1 MLSDESDDEPLSV
14 LAAAKKS
21 NPQLFRNI
29 QSNDDDYETT
39 KKKKKS
45 TYKLTQKA
53 SITIKLQKSKRVLTP
68 KVIERPTDVWLYM
81 KDLNPTGPYSCL
93 LCSEWF
99 INRAKM
105 IIHYVLNHKKDFCG
119 ICRYFVPDR
128 EAWWA
133 HLKFHIPWPCS
144 QCVENFETE
153 VELRQH
159 LSSAHKLVHCRL
171 CHFRVSD
178 DDQYNTHLFQK
189 HNVTNVCSKDDE
201 NLWEIE
207 CENGSKFLCLLCS
220 KANNLSSTF
229 FNHYMGFHH
238 FTLKCFTNI
247 ISGRD
252 PPFCVYGA
260 DVSSQFI
267 HGQLQ
272 NQIRFGYTD
281 LENKPTENQESESGN
296 ESHMIITLV
305 PEVKQET
312 MSDNEEKEKQVQDT
326 SYTDEA
332 KKKDDELLKTYTGD
346 EDFDV
351 TLMEVIVLEKC
362 YFDYVSQTLV
372 DINANTVPVVSGID
386 YEATK
391 TEETPE
397 VCCGLCNT
405 KLSVQAFPGHVGKMH
420 SVKSVPMFS
429 CRVCA
434 TTFDSQPELEAHMTQ
449 ELADFDDLW
458 ICQFCDKEFDN
469 RETTRKHLAEHIDVM
484 EYDNCFSPHLG
495 FKCKYC
501 PTLFW
506 NETDRETHQVRVHF
520 SKHRDE
526 YYKCENCSETY
537 SDKVWF
543 IHHYLE
549 KHHTPDTAAPS
560 YLLKCCLCCVVMTTV
575 DEMRGHFET
584 NHPEARKVFCSLDS
598 CQYKPLSHRKSF
610 KLHIRTVHTSIG
622 RPERAA
628 RCSLCDREFPSA
640 RACGTH
646 MSQVHGPGKY
656 KCKLCRDVMHTMDER
671 KLHYLLRHP
680 GRHPFECGECGKS
693 FQYKSSLYMHKQ
705 EHAPN
710 KQSFT
715 CDYCGKVF
723 NKKDSFR
730 EHVQIHEGPRHACSY
745 CPMRFVQRSNML
757 RHERRHTGER
767 PYACPQCPR
776 TFADKGACTSHARTH
791 SKDTSYACL
800 YCGQTFVQKSKL
812 TYHIRKHTGENLETC
827 PICSKLFTSACSLR
841 EHMKIHQA
849 RKGKVKCPLC
859 DKTYQDERYML
870 RHLRTTHTRSH
881 YSCPICNKSLT
892 STAGLRHHVLTHST
906 INTYRCKICPKSYAV
921 RRTIVKHLRKRHG
934 MKDTQSNIKDFYKKM
949 DPRDCN
955 LGLDEEVMVSIFGP
969 PKKVINDV
977 LIGNFVTFTNNLNQP
992 KENAKANNTDDE
1004 DDDDGED
1011 NDDVDDSDDGKE
1023 ENSKDGDENEC
1034 DDKNYIKQE
1043 PMDNEEEL
1051 EPTDFVSVK
1060 IEQIENSE
1068 EENE

>member
-1 MLSDESDDEPLSV
+1 MTSDESDDEPLSV

-21 NPQLFRNI
+21 NPYQFETNFT
-29 QSNDDDYETT
+29 DEDYGPRKKRKKAVYKTDT
-39 KKKKKS
+39 K
-45 TYKLTQKA
+45 KA
-53 SITIKLQKSKRVLTP
+53 SITIKLHKKRVLPP

-93 LCSEWF
+93 LCPEWF

-128 EAWWA
+128 DSWWA

-144 QCVENFETE
+144 QCIENFETE
-153 VELRQH
+153 AALRQH
-159 LSSAHKLVHCRL
+159 LSVAHKLVHCRL

-178 DDQYNTHLFQK
+178 DDQYKTHLLQK
-189 HNVTNVCSKDDE
+189 HNVTNGTTSIDDE
-201 NLWEIE
+201 NMWELDYE
-207 CENGSKFLCLLCS
+207 GGTKFFCLLCT
-220 KANNLSSTF
+220 KANNLSTTF
-229 FNHYMGFHH
+229 FNHYMGYHH
-238 FTLKCFTNI
+238 FTLKCFTNV

-252 PPFCVYGA
+252 PPFSVFGA

-267 HGQLQ
+267 DGQLK
-272 NQIRFGYTD
+272 NQVRFGYVD
-281 LENKPTENQESESGN
+281 LENKVIETRETENNEASEMLN
-296 ESHMIITLV
+296 VFV
-305 PEVKQET
+305 PEIKHEVITEVDDKFKEDDKE
-312 MSDNEEKEKQVQDT
+312 SDEI
-326 SYTDEA
+326 
-332 KKKDDELLKTYTGD
+332 KKRDDEIVKNYKGD

-351 TLMEVIVLEKC
+351 TLMELILLEKC
-362 YFDYVSQTLV
+362 YFNYVSQTLD
-372 DINANTVPVVSGID
+372 DINSNTVPIVSDIN
-386 YEATK
+386 YEAIK
-391 TEETPE
+391 TNGTLE
-397 VCCGLCNT
+397 VTCVLCNT
-405 KLSVQAFPGHVGKMH
+405 KLPVQEYPGHVGKMH

-434 TTFDSQPELEAHMTQ
+434 TTFDSHPELETHVTE

-469 RETTRKHLAEHIDVM
+469 RESTRKHLIEHLDIM

-506 NETDRETHQVRVHF
+506 NETDREKHQVQVHF
-520 SKHRDE
+520 DKYQDQ
-526 YYKCENCSETY
+526 YYKCRSCLETY

-549 KHHTPDTAAPS
+549 KHQNIEEAAPS
-560 YLLKCCLCCVVMTTV
+560 YLLKCCLCCLVMTTV
-575 DEMRGHFET
+575 EEMREHFQDT
-584 NHPEARKVFCSLDS
+584 HPEARKVFCSLDS

-610 KLHIRTVHTSIG
+610 KLHIRTVHTVGG

-628 RCSLCDREFPSA
+628 QCAVCGREFPSS
-640 RACGTH
+640 RACSTH
-646 MSQVHGPGKY
+646 VAQAHGPGKY
-656 KCKLCRDVMHTMDER
+656 KCKLCREVMHTMDER

-680 GRHPFECGECGKS
+680 GRHPFECSECGKS

-705 EHAPN
+705 DHAPN
-710 KQSFT
+710 KQTFT

-723 NKKDSFR
+723 MKKDSFR

-767 PYACPQCPR
+767 PYACPECPR

-827 PICSKLFTSACSLR
+827 PICSKMFTSACSLR

-849 RKGKVKCPLC
+849 RKGSVKCPLC

-881 YSCPICNKSLT
+881 FSCPICNKSLS
-892 STAGLRHHVLTHST
+892 STAGLRHHVLTHSS
-906 INTYRCKICPKSYAV
+906 INTYRCKVCPKSYAV

-934 MKDTQSNIKDFYKKM
+934 IKDSVVNIKDFYRKM
-949 DPRDCN
+949 DPRECE
-955 LGLDEEVMVSIFGP
+955 LGLEEEVMNSIFGP
-969 PKKVINDV
+969 PKKENVF
-977 LIGNFVTFTNNLNQP
+977 LANFVTFKKLDLPEESP
-992 KENAKANNTDDE
+992 KENANDDE
-1004 DDDDGED
+1004 GDDEEDGDEE
-1011 NDDVDDSDDGKE
+1011 SDDGKDE
-1023 ENSKDGDENEC
+1023 DTSKDGDESN
-1034 DDKNYIKQE
+1034 DFVKNKVIKQE
-1043 PMDNEEEL
+1043 PIDNEEL

-1060 IEQIENSE
+1060 IEHVEANTD
-1068 EENE
+1068 EEN